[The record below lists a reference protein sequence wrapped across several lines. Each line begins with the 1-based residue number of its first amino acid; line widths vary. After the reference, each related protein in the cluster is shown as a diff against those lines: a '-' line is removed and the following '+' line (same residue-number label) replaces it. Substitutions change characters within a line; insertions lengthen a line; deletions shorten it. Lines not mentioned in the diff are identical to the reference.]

1 MYVKMSKLEN
11 HFERLNYQNISVTR
25 QKQMSYFDGISHLG
39 KDRIRYIGIDLYTS
53 G

>member
-39 KDRIRYIGIDLYTS
+39 KDGIRYIGRDLYTS